1 MRPLLVC
8 MLLCAFLGACS
19 EEEPGRPGGQAL
31 IQSDPLAEVKAE
43 IARDPRNAD
52 AWLHLADLYERS
64 GMYTEEADAL
74 TKVLSIDPAR
84 GFAYQKLGTTYN
96 RLNRYAD
103 AVTQFKKAKQY
114 LPKNPVLYNNLAFS
128 YGKINKTDEQIAS
141 LKQAVEQNARFP
153 EGKIFLAKAYLD
165 AGINFPEAIALAREG
180 LGLSPSPDIASLG
193 HFVLADLYN
202 RVGRPQEAAREV
214 GLGRALERA
223 GRAPR

>member
-8 MLLCAFLGACS
+8 IVLCAFLGACS

-31 IQSDPLAEVKAE
+31 IQTDPLAEVKAE
-43 IARDPRNAD
+43 LAKDPRNAG

-141 LKQAVEQNARFP
+141 LKQAIVLRPGYATARYNL
-153 EGKIFLAKAYLD
+153 GMAYLKQNRKGD
-165 AGINFPEAIALAREG
+165 ALKQYDALKSIDAETA
-180 LGLSPSPDIASLG
+180 ASLKKEI
-193 HFVLADLYN
+193 D
-202 RVGRPQEAAREV
+202 AR
-214 GLGRALERA
+214 R
-223 GRAPR
+223 